1 MSEFQLLESAAVPP
15 GTAYLVPA
23 GAFDAP
29 MPPVLL
35 WQRDPWPTS
44 TLPEPAAT
52 ARLRALDHLAGLLDD
67 WCAELGLD
75 PERAWR
81 GPKIA
86 AVDSFAL
93 NVGWRATE
101 RVALSVLPPA
111 ARIVTSV

>member
-23 GAFDAP
+23 GAAFDAP

-86 AVDSFAL
+86 AAVFVRDAAT
-93 NVGWRATE
+93 WRAEE
-101 RVALSVLPPA
+101 RVALSVLNPRA
-111 ARIVTSV
+111 AAFRL